1 MNGRVN
7 GGLNL
12 SRSFGDFNY
21 KKQKNK
27 PYDQQ
32 LIICRPD
39 VTEIPRQI
47 GEDEFIIMGCDG
59 IWERYVNDSQP
70 LVTRIAN
77 ERKTGIEGLTILINL
92 FDYVIAK

>member
-1 MNGRVN
+1 MN

-21 KKQKNK
+21 KKQKSK

-32 LIICRPD
+32 LITCRPD

-47 GEDEFIIMGCDG
+47 GEDEFIIIGCDG
-59 IWERYVNDSQP
+59 IWERFVNDSQP

-77 ERKTGIEGLTILINL
+77 ERKTGIDALTILINL
-92 FDYVIAK
+92 FDHIIAK